1 MKPASVVRVHQE
13 RGVALLIS
21 IFALVLI
28 SGVAVSLIMM
38 SRTETALNAN
48 YQRNVK
54 AFYAAN
60 AGLEEA
66 RYRLVPCAPPAVQG
80 GQPESLWPQT
90 ACAIPPV
97 SVDPLFNFA
106 PPSVVGQALYI
117 VNPSATDLPFDP
129 RIDPGVGPTSQYYDW
144 QYEAEFG
151 EKVTQAGARVVQ
163 SSRIMNG
170 NIANLPPLPY
180 KWVRINLKSEVMGG
194 LDLNGDAAVNE
205 GITPVRAQG
214 NDTQCITNTPGCS
227 TDPNATITSAPV
239 YRITALAIDPS
250 GSERMVQAEV
260 AMPPVFN
267 PNGAISSKAGVS
279 INGNFNAFGAWPP
292 VVSGRCGNKTIQT
305 CGYYGSKGA
314 VEADCN
320 NPYDP
325 ATDTCNGKPRSHK
338 DYCDVGDGVNGVSS
352 AGAINSGNYDE
363 VPDASGSCQTT
374 GAGCIFTA
382 APNDALSPN
391 QANWPY
397 DMDQIINQYRPPNT
411 EPLTNVPGVT
421 CGAYDQA
428 GNRKCDGQGVQIGT
442 LPNPWPVPPNTTATN
457 NDPKY
462 VFAETGPEGVLKLTG
477 ASSGSGLLVVEGNL
491 EVQAGF
497 QWYGLIVVRG
507 VVSFSGGGATPT
519 NVIGGII
526 AGESVTNAS
535 TTVGGSVSVIY
546 SSCAYRNSVI
556 EQPLRYLGFR
566 EISRPRR

>member
-1 MKPASVVRVHQE
+1 MKPASQVRVHRE

-38 SRTETALNAN
+38 SRTESALNAN

-54 AFYAAN
+54 AFYAAQ

-66 RYRLVPCAPPAVQG
+66 RYRLVPCAPPAVG
-80 GQPESLWPQT
+80 NGQPETLWPAT
-90 ACAIPPV
+90 ACAVPPV

-117 VNPSATDLPFDP
+117 VNPGATDPAFDP
-129 RIDPGVGPTSQYYDW
+129 RTDPTSQYYDW
-144 QYEAEFG
+144 QYGVEFG
-151 EKVTQAGARVVQ
+151 ESATQLGARVVQ

-170 NIANLPPLPY
+170 FMANLPPLPY
-180 KWVRINLKSEVMGG
+180 KWVRINLKSETMGG
-194 LDLNGDAAVNE
+194 LDLDGDGVANE
-205 GITPVRAQG
+205 GVTPVRAQG
-214 NDTQCITNTPGCS
+214 NDTQCITNKPGCS
-227 TDPNATITSAPV
+227 TNPNDPVTSAPV
-239 YRITALAIDPS
+239 YRLTALAIDPS

-292 VVSGRCGNKTIQT
+292 VVAGKCGGKNVQT
-305 CGYYGSKGA
+305 CGFYNAKGA
-314 VEADCN
+314 VEADCTQ
-320 NPYDP
+320 PYDP
-325 ATDTCNGKPRSHK
+325 TTDTCAGVPRSRK
-338 DYCDVGDGVNGVSS
+338 DYCNTGDAVNGVSS
-352 AGAINSGNYDE
+352 AGNINSGNYDE
-363 VPDASGSCQTT
+363 VPDSSGSCEPT
-374 GAGCIFTA
+374 GAGCIYTVD
-382 APNDALSPN
+382 PNDALSPN
-391 QANWPY
+391 QPNWPY
-397 DMDQIINQYRPPNT
+397 DMDQIISQYRPPNT

-421 CGAYDQA
+421 CGVYDA
-428 GNRKCDGQGVQIGT
+428 SGNRRCDGQSVNIGT

-457 NDPKY
+457 NEPKN
-462 VFAETGPEGVLKLTG
+462 VFAETGPDGVLKLTG

-491 EVQAGF
+491 EIQAGF

-519 NVIGGII
+519 NIIGGVI